1 MKILNGGYVML
12 DISDSNI
19 YEYANGAVKAH
30 KPVMVYDGETVA
42 YAKRIKKVGTSVVV
56 VANKVYE
63 IKSTGVTSKFEDF
76 TKIPSAVLETI
87 ECGDVLVKTTTK
99 QEHAY
104 RVSYKEGA
112 TGICLTYV
120 DASLAETVS
129 YDYTDGACVYNST
142 DSTPLTE

>member
-1 MKILNGGYVML
+1 MYNGGYVML
-12 DISDSNI
+12 DLADAKI
-19 YEYANGAVKAH
+19 YENANGAVKAH
-30 KPVMVYDGETVA
+30 KPVMVYDGENVS

-63 IKSTGVTSKFEDF
+63 IKSNGVTSKFEDF

-104 RVSYKEGA
+104 KVSYKEAA
-112 TGICLTYV
+112 TGICLTYA
-120 DASLAETVS
+120 DASSVETVS
-129 YDYTDGACVYNST
+129 YDYTDGAWVYNST
-142 DSTPLTE
+142 DTTPLGE

>member
-19 YEYANGAVKAH
+19 YEYAKGAVKAH
-30 KPVMVYDGETVA
+30 KPVMVYDGETVS
-42 YAKRIKKVGTSVVV
+42 YAKRIKKVGASVVV

-104 RVSYKEGA
+104 RVSYKEDA

-129 YDYTDGACVYNST
+129 YDYTDGAWVYNST

>member
-19 YEYANGAVKAH
+19 YEYAKGAVKAH
-30 KPVMVYDGETVA
+30 KPVMVYDGETVS

-104 RVSYKEGA
+104 RVSYKEDA

-129 YDYTDGACVYNST
+129 YDYTDGAWVYNST
-142 DSTPLTE
+142 DSTPLSE

>member
-19 YEYANGAVKAH
+19 YEYAKGAVKAH
-30 KPVMVYDGETVA
+30 KPVMVYDGETVS

-104 RVSYKEGA
+104 RVSYKEDA

-129 YDYTDGACVYNST
+129 YDYTDGAWVYNST